1 MLGEEFSYSER
12 PENMPT
18 MKEVSRIERR
28 FLNRRSRVSAAVFH
42 NIRWARGTSSTISVL
57 IGRRR
62 ELLRGYLLFGN
73 QLILLLRPIQG
84 KRSKQP
90 IELEPGG
97 LLPFKDRLNDRR
109 RQQCQA

>member
-1 MLGEEFSYSER
+1 M
-12 PENMPT
+12 
-18 MKEVSRIERR
+18 
-28 FLNRRSRVSAAVFH
+28 
-42 NIRWARGTSSTISVL
+42 
-57 IGRRR
+57 
-62 ELLRGYLLFGN
+62 RGYLLFGN